1 MAGSS
6 SSFEGTFSDENV
18 DTSDGDDSSY
28 EDRHVAPVSKSGLP
42 FEEKVELFENR
53 RPNDRFD
60 DEESDSEYSSEES
73 SSEGS
78 SGSESYDDD
87 QALFLKEQEQLRGM
101 TGIPSTSR
109 SRRWYIIGL
118 AIFCVL
124 LLCLGVGLGV
134 GLTRKKDSDEDTSG
148 DSSDS
153 DPTPTTPNGGA
164 PSNPPVRMPI
174 MLPNPPKIG
183 AEPLPETFNVRT
195 PASAGITMNRNGES
209 VNEEDG
215 TVLVQGGDP
224 ENDELNNI
232 FALLELPLDI
242 DSVRFALN
250 NDKRYASFCLDRVD
264 EDIPSQTST
273 YSVCLIDPDSV
284 PAGGVEA
291 LTEEG
296 TNFLIPDDCAGT
308 YSLNF
313 DLTSDQS
320 VTCVDVTDMLYTH
333 YLTSLSGGRRGRR
346 SLQGAEQDVAKP
358 LVMMI
363 DNLSAST
370 EPGDRFVTA
379 NSYLDVEG
387 EIISKCKTIADL
399 VCSRKKWSL
408 LCAQVKAAG
417 LDGWLSDY
425 GLSVTLFA
433 PNDDAFL
440 SVPGGSALTENVGNL
455 LKILDSHLVLGE
467 IQSSA
472 IDCSQD
478 ELPPLRMINGELTTV
493 KCDSGAISI
502 SGVGNGADALP
513 KIIKPD
519 LKACNGII
527 HTIDQVILPELP
539 PPNVEDSDEE
549 GAECLTVGEAVCSN
563 EELGAMCSLYNLF
576 KNDPLVGAIF
586 GTADSQDTTLF
597 LPSNEAAALLQSIPI
612 GGNTQPIADLLSN
625 HSVEG
630 LLLANDLECDADVTM
645 LGGDTTKTVCEGD
658 DKFQVGEFNN
668 GPKPKIIVSD
678 ILYCTGVVHIV
689 DNVILT
695 KALPAF

>member
-28 EDRHVAPVSKSGLP
+28 EDGHVAPVSKSGLP
-42 FEEKVELFENR
+42 FDEKVELFENQM
-53 RPNDRFD
+53 PNDRFD

-73 SSEGS
+73 FSEGS
-78 SGSESYDDD
+78 SGSDSEESYNDD

-124 LLCLGVGLGV
+124 LLSLGVGLGV
-134 GLTRKKDSDEDTSG
+134 GLTRNKDNDEDTPDG
-148 DSSDS
+148 SSDS
-153 DPTPTTPNGGA
+153 DPTPSTPNGGA

-174 MLPNPPKIG
+174 KLPNPPKIG
-183 AEPLPETFNVRT
+183 GEPLPETFNVRT
-195 PASAGITMNRNGES
+195 PASAGITIYRNGES

-224 ENDELNNI
+224 ENDELGNV

-264 EDIPSQTST
+264 EDTPSQSST

-387 EIISKCKTIADL
+387 ETITKCKTIGT
-399 VCSRKKWSL
+399 W
-408 LCAQVKAAG
+408 Q
-417 LDGWLSDY
+417 
-425 GLSVTLFA
+425 
-433 PNDDAFL
+433 
-440 SVPGGSALTENVGNL
+440 
-455 LKILDSHLVLGE
+455 
-467 IQSSA
+467 
-472 IDCSQD
+472 
-478 ELPPLRMINGELTTV
+478 
-493 KCDSGAISI
+493 
-502 SGVGNGADALP
+502 
-513 KIIKPD
+513 
-519 LKACNGII
+519 
-527 HTIDQVILPELP
+527 
-539 PPNVEDSDEE
+539 
-549 GAECLTVGEAVCSN
+549 
-563 EELGAMCSLYNLF
+563 AMEVSF
-576 KNDPLVGAIF
+576 IF
-586 GTADSQDTTLF
+586 
-597 LPSNEAAALLQSIPI
+597 
-612 GGNTQPIADLLSN
+612 
-625 HSVEG
+625 
-630 LLLANDLECDADVTM
+630 
-645 LGGDTTKTVCEGD
+645 
-658 DKFQVGEFNN
+658 
-668 GPKPKIIVSD
+668 
-678 ILYCTGVVHIV
+678 
-689 DNVILT
+689 
-695 KALPAF
+695 